1 MERTLAFGEV
11 LEAVDRLSLREQET
25 LMDVVQR
32 RIIERQR
39 EELAGEIQEARKEFQ
54 AGRCRPATP
63 DELMTEILS

>member
-11 LEAVDRLSLREQET
+11 LEAVDKLSLREQEA

-39 EELAGEIQEARKEFQ
+39 EELAREMQEAQKEFQ
-54 AGRCRPATP
+54 AGHCHPATP